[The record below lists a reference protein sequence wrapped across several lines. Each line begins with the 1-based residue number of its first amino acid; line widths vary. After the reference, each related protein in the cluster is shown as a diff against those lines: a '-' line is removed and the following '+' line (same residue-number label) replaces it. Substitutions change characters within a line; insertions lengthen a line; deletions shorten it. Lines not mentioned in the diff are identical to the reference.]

1 MDREGIL
8 FIAKLNNV
16 ARKGTMPKLVLVPC
30 CSAYY
35 RKRTVGYNR
44 LYAAMGA
51 NKEIS
56 LLVRCFNTEVPD
68 YSEQLYVVFEKPLEL
83 SNNGEAEIIHI
94 GDNNRRY
101 EQFRVTAIQE
111 IVEEGAIDLT
121 LSKIE
126 NYYDVDFGEEF
137 PSYEN
142 GHSNGGPEIR

>member
-8 FIAKLNNV
+8 IIAKLNNV
-16 ARKGTMPKLVLVPC
+16 ARKGTMPRLVLVPC
-30 CSAYY
+30 CRAYY

-68 YSEQLYVVFEKPLEL
+68 YSEQLYVVFVKPLEL
-83 SNNGEAEIIHI
+83 SNNGEPEIIHI
-94 GDNNRRY
+94 GDNNRRF

-126 NYYDVDFGEEF
+126 NYYDVNFGAEDAPEQ
-137 PSYEN
+137 
-142 GHSNGGPEIR
+142 GHGHGGGR